1 MEQSEKNTQQELI
14 DLKKE
19 FDDFVYIVSHDI
31 KSPMRAISNIANWI
45 EEDLGEITN
54 QDVKTNLNLLKNRV
68 NRLENMMNGLLELSR
83 VERMDLEFYEVN
95 IPKMI
100 NSCID
105 LFNNDSNVE
114 FSLSNNLINEN
125 CLTLGLKLQ
134 KVLSNVIDNAIQFND
149 KESKKVAISILENE
163 SHYQITVADNGPG
176 IPEEVAHKIFT
187 IFYTVS
193 SKDVVNT
200 TGAGLAISCKIL
212 KLVGGE
218 LKYTAGIENGSIFT
232 LNWPKIITLKK

>member
-1 MEQSEKNTQQELI
+1 
-14 DLKKE
+14 
-19 FDDFVYIVSHDI
+19 
-31 KSPMRAISNIANWI
+31 
-45 EEDLGEITN
+45 
-54 QDVKTNLNLLKNRV
+54 
-68 NRLENMMNGLLELSR
+68 
-83 VERMDLEFYEVN
+83 MDLEFYEVN

-163 SHYQITVADNGPG
+163 SHYQIIVADNGPG

-187 IFYTVS
+187 IFS
-193 SKDVVNT
+193 RSHCFPFLKNG
-200 TGAGLAISCKIL
+200 TGSYKLPIL
-212 KLVGGE
+212 KLN
-218 LKYTAGIENGSIFT
+218 IEIN
-232 LNWPKIITLKK
+232 

>member
-14 DLKKE
+14 ALKKE
-19 FDDFVYIVSHDI
+19 FEEFVYIVSHDI
-31 KSPMRAISNIANWI
+31 KSPMRAISNITTWI
-45 EEDLGEITN
+45 EEDLGDIAN
-54 QDVKTNLNLLKNRV
+54 PDVKNNLGLLKNRV

-95 IPKMI
+95 LPKMMG
-100 NSCID
+100 SCID
-105 LFNNDSNVE
+105 LFNNDSTVA
-114 FSLSNNLINEN
+114 FSFTSNLTNEN
-125 CLTLGLKLQ
+125 CNTLGVKLQ
-134 KVLSNVIDNAIQFND
+134 KVITNLVENAIRFND
-149 KESKKVAISILENE
+149 KESKEVAISIIENE
-163 SHYQITVADNGPG
+163 NDYQIIVADNGPG
-176 IPEEVAHKIFT
+176 IAEDVVHKIFT

-218 LKYTAGIENGSIFT
+218 LKYTAGVGNGSVFT
-232 LNWPKIITLKK
+232 LTWPKIITLKN

>member
-14 DLKKE
+14 ALKKE

-31 KSPMRAISNIANWI
+31 KSPMRAISNIATWI
-45 EEDLGEITN
+45 EEDLGEIAN
-54 QDVKTNLNLLKNRV
+54 KEVKTNLDLLKNRV
-68 NRLENMMNGLLELSR
+68 NRLESMMNGLLELSR
-83 VERMDLEFYEVN
+83 VERTDLEFYEVN
-95 IPKMI
+95 IPKMMI
-100 NSCID
+100 SCID

-114 FSLSNNLINEN
+114 FSIASNLINEN
-125 CLTLGLKLQ
+125 CVTLGLKLQ
-134 KVLSNVIDNAIQFND
+134 KVLSNLIDNAIQFND
-149 KESKKVAISILENE
+149 KESKKVAISIIENE
-163 SHYQITVADNGPG
+163 NDYQIIVADNGPG
-176 IPEEVAHKIFT
+176 IPEDVVHKIFT

-200 TGAGLAISCKIL
+200 TGAGLAISCKIM

-218 LKYTAGIENGSIFT
+218 LKYTAGIDNGSVFT

>member
-14 DLKKE
+14 ALKKE

-31 KSPMRAISNIANWI
+31 KSPMRAISNIATWI
-45 EEDLGEITN
+45 EEDLGEIAN
-54 QDVKTNLNLLKNRV
+54 KDVKTNLDLLKNRV
-68 NRLENMMNGLLELSR
+68 NRLESMMNGLLELSR
-83 VERMDLEFYEVN
+83 VERTDLEFYEVN
-95 IPKMI
+95 IPKMMS
-100 NSCID
+100 SCID

-114 FSLSNNLINEN
+114 FSIASNLINEN
-125 CLTLGLKLQ
+125 CVTLGLKLQ
-134 KVLSNVIDNAIQFND
+134 KVLSNLIDNAIQFND
-149 KESKKVAISILENE
+149 KESKKVAISIIENE
-163 SHYQITVADNGPG
+163 NDYQIIVADNGPG
-176 IPEEVAHKIFT
+176 IPEDVAHKIFT

-212 KLVGGE
+212 QLVGGA
-218 LKYTAGIENGSIFT
+218 LQYTADKDNGSVFT